1 LGGKQRKIAMTSRT
15 ILGLVKAGVVM
26 VALCVL
32 QTAWSP
38 GALSAMPAPAVG
50 EGSASGAAAIP
61 CERSF
66 VYSKTRQGCVRANAG
81 LLDDKELYEQ
91 GRALALA
98 GHYGNALD
106 ALRAMRDQ
114 SNAPALTM
122 IGYAERKLGNTAE
135 ALKAYEKALALDPD
149 NADAHEY
156 LGEAYVAMG
165 RIDLAG
171 HELETLAR
179 ICGKACEQY
188 GDLAAAIAGTPDRS
202 P

>member
-1 LGGKQRKIAMTSRT
+1 MTSRT
-15 ILGLVKAGVVM
+15 ILDFAKASVAA
-26 VALCVL
+26 VALFVL
-32 QTAWSP
+32 QAAWSG

-61 CERSF
+61 CERGF

-81 LLDDKELYEQ
+81 LLDDNELYEQ

-98 GHYGNALD
+98 GRYGNALD
-106 ALRAMRDQ
+106 ALWAMRDQ

-122 IGYAERKLGNTAE
+122 IGYAERKLGQTAE
-135 ALKAYEKALALDPD
+135 ALKAYEKALALEPD

-156 LGEAYVAMG
+156 LGEAYVAMS
-165 RIDLAG
+165 RIDLAEN
-171 HELETLAR
+171 ELEALAR

-188 GDLAAAIAGTPDRS
+188 RDLAAAIAGAPDRS